1 MKKYFLMLAA
11 CLFVAA
17 ASAQTVKKYTLT
29 FPHLDMMHIKPVV
42 KINASVFDVPVEI
55 ENDNY
60 DVMIYRTAKVVT
72 REELEAVLSKNGFR
86 LLDFK
91 SEEQ

>member
-11 CLFVAA
+11 CLFVFV
-17 ASAQTVKKYTLT
+17 ASGQTTKKYTLT
-29 FPHLDMMHIKPVV
+29 FPHLDMMHIKPII

-60 DVMIYRTAKVVT
+60 DVMIYRTAKVVK
-72 REELEAVLSKNGFR
+72 REEIEAVLKKNGFK

-91 SEEQ
+91 SEDQ